1 MINRNTL
8 GFYHFH
14 VYCITRHGF
23 QKVFSF
29 LLLVKVAAN
38 IISGTI
44 YTLYFPS
51 LCNTKQFA
59 IYEILEPILHY
70 LKCITESIF
79 WSFESSA
86 VWRWKGRYA
95 KKCNVSHTSLCSRTC
110 KQRWRGE
117 IFSVEKFKIE
127 WYACGHIW
135 TGRNCHVEKS
145 QGLKSNTLLWRNSRL
160 VTRRIFLCGGITN
173 RPNFKL
179 SFTPIS
185 FQCVL
190 PKTFKRLTQHIHIF
204 GDNAQEAN
212 VYSDSGANLYRSYK
226 LIRLFQ
232 V

>member
-8 GFYHFH
+8 RFYHFH

-38 IISGTI
+38 IISDTI

-86 VWRWKGRYA
+86 VWRWKGRYT
-95 KKCNVSHTSLCSRTC
+95 KKCYQCNVSHTSLCSRTC
-110 KQRWRGE
+110 KQRWRGK

-145 QGLKSNTLLWRNSRL
+145 QGLKSNTFVEKFQIGHMENFSLWRNYKSIKF
-160 VTRRIFLCGGITN
+160 RI
-173 RPNFKL
+173 
-179 SFTPIS
+179 
-185 FQCVL
+185 V
-190 PKTFKRLTQHIHIF
+190 IHSNIMSVCF
-204 GDNAQEAN
+204 
-212 VYSDSGANLYRSYK
+212 VKIIL
-226 LIRLFQ
+226 
-232 V
+232 